1 MICLKKNIK
10 LKGEG
15 QMIKENELHQ
25 IKGGASKW
33 TVGFVIGAVV
43 SFVAGL
49 IDGFMRP
56 LSCNG

>member
-1 MICLKKNIK
+1 MI
-10 LKGEG
+10 EE
-15 QMIKENELHQ
+15 KELFQ
-25 IKGGASKW
+25 IKAGASKW
-33 TVGFVIGAVV
+33 TVGFVVGAVI